1 MNGNFEWQRQQA
13 KQRLQSRY
21 AASEQHR
28 LGKKKHSVAANGESP
43 SRTSRPRLR
52 LVTVI
57 LNLFR

>member
-28 LGKKKHSVAANGESP
+28 LGKQGHTESGSDEVP
-43 SRTSRPRLR
+43 PRTSRPRLR